1 MKVGMPVWLI
11 GCHTNIFSLKESR
24 AMEKG
29 GRKPGNEREGG
40 EREEVLIALNEKF
53 PAMKLLFG
61 IRKIGIFGS
70 FARGTMRPDS
80 DIDIEV
86 EFDKEADSWRNFI
99 GLAGYLEDLLGRKV
113 DLVTKRV
120 LDDFLT
126 DDIDADR
133 IDRNRDRVYISR
145 MAAELAFLI
154 QQAKD
159 MDYRAFSKDE
169 VLKRAAL
176 RSIQVI
182 GECATLVSPGLAQA
196 HPEVPWAELQG
207 LRTRFTPRYFTP
219 DWALVWDLID
229 AGIPGFESK
238 IRSIA
243 AGF

>member
-1 MKVGMPVWLI
+1 MDKGKREPV
-11 GCHTNIFSLKESR
+11 
-24 AMEKG
+24 
-29 GRKPGNEREGG
+29 NEREGN

-53 PAMKLLFG
+53 PAIKSLFG

-86 EFDKEADSWRNFI
+86 EFEKGSESWRNFI
-99 GLAGYLEDLLGRKV
+99 GLALYLEDYLGRKV

-126 DDIDADR
+126 DDTDADR

-154 QQAKD
+154 QRRKE

-169 VLKRAAL
+169 VFKRASL

-182 GECATLVSPGLAQA
+182 GECATLLSPVLIQA
-196 HPEVPWAELQG
+196 HPEVPWAELQE
-207 LRTRFTPRYFTP
+207 LRTRFTPKYFTP
-219 DWALVWDLID
+219 EWVLVWDLID
-229 AGIPGFESK
+229 TGIPGFEQK

>member
-1 MKVGMPVWLI
+1 
-11 GCHTNIFSLKESR
+11 
-24 AMEKG
+24 MEKG
-29 GRKPGNEREGG
+29 GRKPVNERAGG

-53 PAMKLLFG
+53 PAMKRLFC

-86 EFDKEADSWRNFI
+86 EFGKGADSWRNFI

-126 DDIDADR
+126 DDTDTDR
-133 IDRNRDRVYISR
+133 IDRNRDRVYTSR

-154 QQAKD
+154 QRRKEVD
-159 MDYRAFSKDE
+159 FRAFSQDE

-182 GECATLVSPGLAQA
+182 GECATLVSPGLKQA
-196 HPEVPWAELQG
+196 HPEVSWAELQG
-207 LRTRFTPRYFTP
+207 LRTRFTPPYFTP
-219 DWALVWDLID
+219 DWVLVWDLIET
-229 AGIPGFESK
+229 GIPVFEPK
-238 IRSIA
+238 IRAIA
-243 AGF
+243 AAF